1 MQELLST
8 REVADRLNVT
18 IETVRRYCRSGEL
31 KCIRLSKRLIRVS
44 LEELERFI
52 GSNNNP

>member
-18 IETVRRYCRSGEL
+18 IETVRRYCRKGEL
-31 KCIRLSKRLIRVS
+31 QFVRLGKRLIRIPLV
-44 LEELERFI
+44 ELERFI